1 MAAKCPTSFDEK
13 LISGYL
19 DGELTKAAD
28 QKVRI
33 HVEDCAH
40 CGALL
45 EDLKRIREAAMKTE
59 FVQPTDEQ
67 WDERPR
73 TAVSGGTRAI
83 GWVFAVVWL
92 VAVSGFGLWHMWTDV
107 ENLFERLLVFGGI
120 AAFGLLFLS
129 ILIDR
134 VRTAK
139 TDRYREV
146 EK

>member
-1 MAAKCPTSFDEK
+1 MAETCPTSFDEK

-19 DGELTKAAD
+19 DGELTQAAD
-28 QKVRI
+28 QRARI
-33 HVEDCAH
+33 HIEDCAH

-45 EDLKRIREAAMKTE
+45 ADLNRIREAAMKTE

-83 GWVFAVVWL
+83 GWVFVVVWL
-92 VAVSGFGLWHMWTDV
+92 VAVSGFGLWHVWTDV

-134 VRTAK
+134 VRTAN